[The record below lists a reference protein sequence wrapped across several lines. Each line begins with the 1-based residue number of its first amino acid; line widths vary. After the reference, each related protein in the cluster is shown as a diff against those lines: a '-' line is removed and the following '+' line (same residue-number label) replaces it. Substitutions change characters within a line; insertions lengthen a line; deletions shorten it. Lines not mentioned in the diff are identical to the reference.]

1 MPGLTRSQNH
11 DVLNH
16 PPRNYICFLKPV
28 VLQWCI
34 FSDNFLPNYK
44 HKDGIDDEIRIV
56 LLGKTGSGKSATGNT
71 ILNGKLFQS
80 KTTSLSVTA
89 QCCSR
94 NAKIFGRN
102 ILVVDTPGLLDTNK
116 PAEIVQNEIGKC
128 VGISSPGPHCFL
140 LVLTPN
146 RFTSEEEQSV
156 NTFVELFG
164 NDVFR
169 YFIVLFTRKDDLDYD
184 GISFKEH
191 LEHIPDSLKTIIRRC
206 NNRCIAFN
214 NRAQSPE
221 LENQVHDLL
230 GMIEDMVSKTKE
242 KYYTNDFY
250 EKAEQGM
257 KRREEEIKEERKKA
271 KEREKEEIECKV
283 KERMKK
289 EMEEQKKEMDKK
301 FKQKERETEEATEKM
316 KKMQDE
322 REKEKEEEKRFQE
335 KMRQKLE
342 ELDRKFDNLP
352 TPRNVAR
359 DEIAEGIGTLVV
371 FLISNAARLCLLHF
385 KKQFKII

>member
-1 MPGLTRSQNH
+1 MDTDKSN
-11 DVLNH
+11 
-16 PPRNYICFLKPV
+16 I
-28 VLQWCI
+28 
-34 FSDNFLPNYK
+34 FLPNYK
-44 HKDGIDDEIRIV
+44 DKDGIDDEIRIV

-71 ILNGKLFQS
+71 ILNGKFFQS
-80 KTTSLSVTA
+80 KTRSSSVTA
-89 QCCSR
+89 QCCGR

-146 RFTSEEEQSV
+146 RFTPEEEQSI

-164 NDVFR
+164 NDAFR

-191 LEHIPDSLKTIIRRC
+191 LEHIPDSLKTIIKRC

-283 KERMKK
+283 KEQMEKK
-289 EMEEQKKEMDKK
+289 MEEQKKEMDKK
-301 FKQKERETEEATEKM
+301 FKQKERETEEATENM
-316 KKMQDE
+316 KKMRDE
-322 REKEKEEEKRFQE
+322 YVKEKEEENKRYKE
-335 KMRQKLE
+335 KIRQKLE
-342 ELDRKFDNLP
+342 ELDRKYDNLP
-352 TPRNVAR
+352 APRNVAR
-359 DEIAEGIGTLVV
+359 DEIAEDIGRLVV
-371 FLISNAARLCLLHF
+371 FLISTAAKLYLS
-385 KKQFKII
+385 QIKIQIKF